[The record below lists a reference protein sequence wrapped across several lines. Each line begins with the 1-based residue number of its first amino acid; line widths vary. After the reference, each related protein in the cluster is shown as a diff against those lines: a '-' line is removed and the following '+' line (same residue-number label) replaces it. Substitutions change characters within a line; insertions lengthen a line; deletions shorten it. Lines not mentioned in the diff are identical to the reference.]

1 MSLSGRVVVPIMC
14 SFPFP
19 DAAGPAPDVRGGP
32 GFGVSVHRAGSRSEA
47 LSCAHAALPGAGAVG
62 AELFGEIRHR
72 PGLAARDPDL
82 LREHRM
88 RERARGLR
96 RRVGAPDRD
105 DAHALRPLLVTGRAD
120 LVHAIPPV
128 GGWGYR
134 SLGWMRQCS
143 STIARSGS
151 LTRTRSK
158 IGRASCR
165 ERGESTVVEGAWVRE

>member
-88 RERARGLR
+88 RERTRGLR

-105 DAHALRPLLVTGRAD
+105 DANALRRLLVTGRED

-128 GGWGYR
+128 GGWGYG
-134 SLGWMRQCS
+134 SLGWLRQCS
-143 STIARSGS
+143 STIAWSAS
-151 LTRTRSK
+151 LTGPRSMDWHTRVWC
-158 IGRASCR
+158 GC
-165 ERGESTVVEGAWVRE
+165 